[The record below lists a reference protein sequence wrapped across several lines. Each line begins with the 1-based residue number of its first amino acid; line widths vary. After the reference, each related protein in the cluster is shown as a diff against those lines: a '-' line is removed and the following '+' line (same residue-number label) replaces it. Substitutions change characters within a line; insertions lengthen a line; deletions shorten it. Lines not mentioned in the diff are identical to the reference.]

1 VAEDFAVD
9 IQQWISSSTMLSQSL
24 QCALKPGSHET
35 FEASPSLWVP
45 KRWSNQEDENYP
57 EKGFKTI
64 EIQTKIK

>member
-1 VAEDFAVD
+1 
-9 IQQWISSSTMLSQSL
+9 MLSQSL